1 MSDQEH
7 DPTIGIVTQ
16 RQERP
21 KYKTL
26 TIQVPEDTDTSGIE
40 GVAFPADMAEIAT
53 AMLRTAH
60 NAARRKE
67 ADRVPA
73 DSPLACA
80 RCKQQ
85 RADHCSLCQEQVCGW
100 CHVPA
105 VDHHG
110 GKSKPL
116 HVDAKTY
123 IMTNP
128 ETGDIVPH
136 RKPGGDDGD
145 DSLFIREPLPGPC
158 LTCGYD
164 GHVYRLR
171 YRDPDDGAW
180 YKKGVAYE
188 ALCYACGAGNGN
200 REPVH
205 QTHTGTQNPAL
216 ANIPGEG

>member
-1 MSDQEH
+1 MSNQEH

-16 RQERP
+16 RQEKP
-21 KYKTL
+21 KYKSL
-26 TIQVPEDTDTSGIE
+26 NIQVPTELDTNDID
-40 GVAFPADMAEIAT
+40 GVVFSEVGHIVV
-53 AMLRTAH
+53 AMLRTWVDAQKK
-60 NAARRKE
+60 KE
-67 ADRVPA
+67 SARVPK

-85 RADHCSLCQEQVCGW
+85 RADHCSLCQEQICGW

-123 IMTNP
+123 IMTDP
-128 ETGDIVPH
+128 ETGTVVPQEWFGMD
-136 RKPGGDDGD
+136 RD
-145 DSLFIREPLPGPC
+145 DSYFIREPLLGPC

-164 GHVYRLR
+164 GHVYRVR

-180 YKKGVAYE
+180 HKKGVAYE
-188 ALCYACGAGNGN
+188 AVCYACGAGNGN

-205 QTHTGTQNPAL
+205 ETHTENQNPAL